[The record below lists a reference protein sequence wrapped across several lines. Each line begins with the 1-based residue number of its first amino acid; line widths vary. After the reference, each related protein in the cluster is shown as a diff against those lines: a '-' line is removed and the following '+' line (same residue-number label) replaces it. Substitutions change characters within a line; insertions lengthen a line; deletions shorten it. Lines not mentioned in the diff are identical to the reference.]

1 MIVGEDIFVM
11 LLVEKFFQTFT
22 KKEICD
28 TSKNTEMI
36 VALSVESREKV
47 DKMIN
52 KATGAGGR
60 ESRGLARP

>member
-1 MIVGEDIFVM
+1 
-11 LLVEKFFQTFT
+11 
-22 KKEICD
+22 
-28 TSKNTEMI
+28 MI

-60 ESRGLARP
+60 ESREPQDMNGCTDVVLRISMDIFGK